1 MKIKSISSLLLTSL
15 LVISCSNSTNSIV
28 ETNVGENINTNSFS
42 SYSKVKGKIDDM
54 DIGANRPNMNL
65 INSKFQNETSNIE
78 SDSKFLSFKTTLVK
92 KGKNLISSKAD
103 SFKVSGIVNYP
114 DDKGKLKEGR
124 NLTLTVLSNGKQ
136 VAQANTDDKGFWSVN
151 LDKSNAGKTLNISF
165 QFSNK
170 LWNITG
176 KSKSYKWDLTP
187 ISNLSTDID
196 TGIVSPVQGS
206 ESAKAAFIHDIFNR
220 YLDTFSKEGVDISW
234 WNRQLKTIWPGD
246 GNYYSWG
253 TLNLTNA
260 EHWDVNG
267 HEIGHAMTDLGTNSQ
282 MGGGQHK
289 IDECYEKTI
298 AWSEGFASFLSSVV
312 SLSKNDEDAK
322 FEFLVPRRAPI
333 RIENVPDDVCK
344 GQTNEWRVSA
354 AMWDL
359 YDTHEDGLDNSG
371 IPFKTLWSALS
382 RSNKSIGSMQDAANS
397 LKEVTSSEFNTFIDN
412 ALKQNT
418 IN

>member
-15 LVISCSNSTNSIV
+15 LVISCSSNTSNQINNLDINQDVNNISSFNS
-28 ETNVGENINTNSFS
+28 S
-42 SYSKVKGKIDDM
+42 SKLKGKIDDM
-54 DIGANRPNMNL
+54 DIGANRPNML
-65 INSKFQNETSNIE
+65 LLNSKLQSE
-78 SDSKFLSFKTTLVK
+78 STNQQDFSFRTNVVK
-92 KGKNLISSKAD
+92 KGKTIKSQGDTFKISGTLVY
-103 SFKVSGIVNYP
+103 F
-114 DDKGKLKEGR
+114 DDKGKSKEGK
-124 NLTLTVLSNGKQ
+124 NVTLTASINGKQ
-136 VAQANTDDKGFWSVN
+136 IAQTTTDNKGFWSVS
-151 LDKSNAGKTLNISF
+151 LDKSNSGKTVNLSF

-176 KSKSYKWDLTP
+176 KSKNYKWDLAP
-187 ISNLSTDID
+187 ISNLSSDID
-196 TGIVSPVQGS
+196 TGTVSPIQGS
-206 ESAKAAFIHDIFNR
+206 ESAKAGFIHDIFNR
-220 YLDTFSKEGVDISW
+220 YLDTFAKEGVDIAW
-234 WNRQLKTIWPGD
+234 WNKQLKTIWPGD

-289 IDECYEKTI
+289 IDECYESTI
-298 AWSEGFASFLSSVV
+298 AWSEGFASFLSGVV
-312 SLSKNDEDAK
+312 SVSKSDEDAK

-333 RIENVPDDVCK
+333 RLENVPDDVCK

-354 AMWDL
+354 AMWDI
-359 YDTHEDGLDNSG
+359 YDSHDDGLDNSG
-371 IPFKTLWSALS
+371 IAFKSIWQSLS
-382 RSNKSIGSMQDAANS
+382 RPNKSIGSMKDAAKS
-397 LKEVTSSEFNTFIDN
+397 LKEIIPVESHLFIDN